1 MLWVSLCFSITL
13 GSSGKWAGEGVRSY
27 VADTAQEAGTE
38 GSLGTTT
45 GIVFVLASALRLL
58 SFDGPM
64 IKLDSLFSNKSSV
77 FKLPAAP
84 GNGGKLDSPSSKLGD
99 GGFGGVGD

>member
-1 MLWVSLCFSITL
+1 M
-13 GSSGKWAGEGVRSY
+13 
-27 VADTAQEAGTE
+27 DTAQGAGTE

-45 GIVFVLASALRLL
+45 GAVFVLASVLRLL
-58 SFDGPM
+58 SFEDPM
-64 IKLDSLFSNKSSV
+64 IKLESLFSNKSSA

-99 GGFGGVGD
+99 GGFGGVGDCV

>member
-1 MLWVSLCFSITL
+1 
-13 GSSGKWAGEGVRSY
+13 
-27 VADTAQEAGTE
+27 
-38 GSLGTTT
+38 
-45 GIVFVLASALRLL
+45 
-58 SFDGPM
+58 M
-64 IKLDSLFSNKSSV
+64 IKLESLFSNKSSA